1 MKVILSAD
9 ADSDLERL
17 GDHIAADNP
26 ARAVT
31 FIRELRS
38 RCAALATMPER
49 FPLVP
54 RYQDR
59 GVRRAVHGDYLIF
72 YTVTAEAIVILHV
85 LHGHMDY
92 STLLFPEG

>member
-1 MKVILSAD
+1 MKVVFTD
-9 ADSDLERL
+9 AAETDLEQI
-17 GDHIAADNP
+17 GDAIAADNP
-26 ARAVT
+26 ARALSFV
-31 FIRELRS
+31 RELRA

-54 RYQDR
+54 RYEAR

-72 YTVTAEAIVILHV
+72 YLVTAAAVVIIHI

-92 STLLFPEG
+92 SALLFPEG